1 MPSRAQGGAHIGRL
15 SGAGWG
21 APLRRIGRS
30 RVAVSVISLLVVAAA
45 WELAGRAMPLFLS
58 YPTAIAQAASE
69 RLIPD
74 VIPAFRSTMSG
85 FAVGFAIAA
94 PAGIAVGLAM
104 GRSRLID
111 LILAPYMN
119 ALYATP
125 RIALI
130 PVLILWFGIDFEL
143 RVTIVVLSAIFPI
156 IINTYV
162 GAKEVDREMLDIGR
176 AFTANSLQ
184 QLRTIVIPGSLPFVF
199 AGLRIGL
206 ARALGGVVVAE
217 MTASIVGVGRLLINY
232 GRYIQTDKL
241 FVALILLGVISVLL
255 TAALVRFQRQVTP
268 WSQEERLL

>member
-1 MPSRAQGGAHIGRL
+1 MARTRPAQKGLVVGPAPTRFRRRL
-15 SGAGWG
+15 RDSKT
-21 APLRRIGRS
+21 
-30 RVAVSVISLLVVAAA
+30 AVSVISLVIVAGA
-45 WELAGRAMPLFLS
+45 WELVGRQIPLFLS
-58 YPTAIAQAASE
+58 HPTAILQAASE
-69 RLIPD
+69 TLIPD
-74 VIPAFRSTMSG
+74 VLPAFQTTMTG

-94 PAGIAVGLAM
+94 PLGVLIGLAM

-125 RIALI
+125 RISLI
-130 PVLILWFGIDFEL
+130 PVLILWFGIDFQL

-156 IINTYV
+156 VINTYV

-176 AFTANSLQ
+176 AFTANQLQ
-184 QLRTIVIPGSLPFVF
+184 QLKTIVIPGSLPFVF

-217 MTASIVGVGRLLINY
+217 MTASIVGIGRLLINY

-241 FVALILLGVISVLL
+241 FVALIMLGVISVVL
-255 TAALVRFQRQVTP
+255 TAVLIRFQRRVMP
-268 WSQEERLL
+268 WTQSERLL